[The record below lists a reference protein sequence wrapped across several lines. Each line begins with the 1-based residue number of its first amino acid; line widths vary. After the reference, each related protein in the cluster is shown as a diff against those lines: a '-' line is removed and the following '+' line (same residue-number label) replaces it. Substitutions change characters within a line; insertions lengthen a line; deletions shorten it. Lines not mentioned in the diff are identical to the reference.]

1 MALAYRAPQ
10 QTFATLN
17 QTMIH
22 KRQLNLISSLKSE
35 VGLIKLF
42 VDCHGIIMKKEKLK

>member
-35 VGLIKLF
+35 VGLIKLI
-42 VDCHGIIMKKEKLK
+42 VDCHGKMKKEKLK